1 LDSIFKNTVWQIAEK
16 SLRMGGGL
24 LMSVLTAQYLGPE
37 GFGLLNYT
45 FAFATFFHVVT
56 SLGMEASLVKQILE
70 QEHLSRRIL
79 GSAIFLRVVVAI
91 LMLVL
96 ALGLISF
103 LEPVRQQVWLM
114 TGLLGLAF
122 IFQAA
127 ETVEY
132 LFQARQ
138 SMEKSSLARLL
149 AFLISVIFRSW
160 LIFSGKSVAWFA
172 SSLLLE
178 AGISSLAFLIL
189 LKRSGL
195 GMPVFFPFN
204 REITRRISIA
214 GLPMVFSSMVW
225 YLYSRLDQVMIGQF
239 LGDAQ
244 SGFFSVST
252 RIVEVFIF
260 LPSALSASLLPSLI
274 QSQANGQLAFLKKV
288 QNLFDVVFFLGLLV
302 CVFLVV
308 FAPWLIRY
316 SFGASYLPASEAL
329 AIQGF
334 VCLFTFLGNA
344 SQQVFIAKGLTRLL
358 LIRNICGAVLNI
370 CLNVIWIPA
379 YGIAG
384 ACYATLLSTFAVNVL
399 ANLMLEDSRPIF
411 YQQLTSVLNLFT
423 GKTFSFLFKRLKPVL
438 EKLNGKL

>member
-16 SLRMGGGL
+16 TLRMGGGL

-70 QEHLSRRIL
+70 QEHLSRKIV
-79 GSAIFLRVVVAI
+79 GSAILLR
-91 LMLVL
+91 MLVAFFMLLL
-96 ALGLISF
+96 ALGLIAI
-103 LEPVRQQVWLM
+103 LEPARQQVWFM
-114 TGLLGLAF
+114 TGFLGLAF
-122 IFQAA
+122 LFQSA

-138 SMEKSSLARLL
+138 SMGKSSLARLL
-149 AFLISVIFRSW
+149 AFLISVVFRCW
-160 LIFSGKSVAWFA
+160 LIFSGKSVVWFA
-172 SSLLLE
+172 ASLLLE
-178 AGISSLAFLIL
+178 AGFSSITFLFL
-189 LKRSGL
+189 LKRSGFGPL
-195 GMPVFFPFN
+195 VFFPFD
-204 REITRRISIA
+204 REIARRIAIA

-274 QSQANGQLAFLKKV
+274 SSQASSRQAFSSKV

-302 CVFLVV
+302 CGFLVV

-316 SFGASYLPASEAL
+316 SFGESYLPASEAL

-344 SQQVFIAKGLTRLL
+344 SQQVFIARGLTRLL

-370 CLNVIWIPA
+370 CLNLVWIPA

-399 ANLMLEDSRPIF
+399 ANLLLEESRPIF
-411 YQQLTSVLNLFT
+411 YQQLTSVMNLFT
-423 GKTFSFLFKRLKPVL
+423 GRTFSFLFKRLKPVL